1 MKERQSMNV
10 RINTRQKIAMDD
22 DDETI
27 TAAELSAGTP
37 RKKSTSTKTNSFLKT
52 STKTNSFL
60 NSPFARPHH
69 LLPFLTLPNLP
80 STSIALYQGQFSNQN
95 APACMPNRKRRPFSL
110 FITDRLVSNTFAF
123 STGLENAPRL
133 GSRP

>member
-1 MKERQSMNV
+1 MNV

-37 RKKSTSTKTNSFLKT
+37 RKKSTSTKTNSFL
-52 STKTNSFL
+52 

-69 LLPFLTLPNLP
+69 LLPFLTLPDLP

-123 STGLENAPRL
+123 STGLENVPRL